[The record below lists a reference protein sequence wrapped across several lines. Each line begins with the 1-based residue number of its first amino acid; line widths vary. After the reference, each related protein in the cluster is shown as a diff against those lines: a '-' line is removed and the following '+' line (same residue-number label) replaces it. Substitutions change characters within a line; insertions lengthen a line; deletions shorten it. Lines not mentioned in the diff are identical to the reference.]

1 VAGIEFG
8 WDDWKVAGMEFGQ
21 DDRKVAGIE
30 FGFGGREVAGIEVGG
45 EAREVAYIDPGWA
58 VGQWEKG
65 TALVV
70 AQRWVGSLDSGSG
83 MSCWSSGEGTG
94 SVNLLGWGTCGERKV
109 NHITSRR

>member
-1 VAGIEFG
+1 VAGI
-8 WDDWKVAGMEFGQ
+8 EFGQ
-21 DDRKVAGIE
+21 DDRKAAGIE
-30 FGFGGREVAGIEVGG
+30 FGFGDREVAGIEVGG

-58 VGQWEKG
+58 VGQREKD

-70 AQRWVGSLDSGSG
+70 AQRWVGSLD
-83 MSCWSSGEGTG
+83 